1 MKVVSLCEVKL
12 GAAMT
17 ELSSERTRRAQ
28 LRAPQLDPAVVVLC
42 GHLPVAIAA
51 SWQKIP
57 YFVGPIMVF
66 GHAMAPNETE
76 RLLLLK
82 SIVVAIVVG
91 RDVLRG
97 VEQQQLAEGCHTAHF
112 FCALC

>member
-1 MKVVSLCEVKL
+1 
-12 GAAMT
+12 MT
-17 ELSSERTRRAQ
+17 ELSSDGTRRAQ

>member
-1 MKVVSLCEVKL
+1 MP
-12 GAAMT
+12 
-17 ELSSERTRRAQ
+17 ELSSDGTRRAQ

-66 GHAMAPNETE
+66 GHAQGDGVVIYRMLSNPRVPKIMLPYSLCSTSE
-76 RLLLLK
+76 RPIAALLYNC
-82 SIVVAIVVG
+82 SVP
-91 RDVLRG
+91 
-97 VEQQQLAEGCHTAHF
+97 Q
-112 FCALC
+112 